1 MRWKILQGLHAFP
14 TNKRF
19 VLSFHYTISNK
30 HAKNLFLQGAFTP
43 IYQSLQEKALQKHF
57 KLLYQILLSQGGIQ
71 NTSNSTTVVCFN
83 CYLPNF
89 DYWPLIT
96 VIKSL
101 HPLSTCL
108 QYSATK
114 EEQTSR
120 GPHAVDCRFHTEL
133 VPLQRISVSVP
144 SSPLFHLKEKKWNS
158 RYIRSP
164 GNSTTEISNS
174 FRGCWIRPRSAN
186 TFSSHWDQEN
196 WNRSFWA
203 YQPKQAF

>member
-19 VLSFHYTISNK
+19 VLSCHYTISNK

-108 QYSATK
+108 QYFFCNKGRTNQQRSTCCWLQVSHWTCGTAKNFGFSPQLPTFPFKRK
-114 EEQTSR
+114 EMEQQVY
-120 GPHAVDCRFHTEL
+120 P
-133 VPLQRISVSVP
+133 VPREFNYWDFQQLQRM
-144 SSPLFHLKEKKWNS
+144 L
-158 RYIRSP
+158 
-164 GNSTTEISNS
+164 
-174 FRGCWIRPRSAN
+174 
-186 TFSSHWDQEN
+186 D
-196 WNRSFWA
+196 
-203 YQPKQAF
+203 